1 MDVSYVLDYPTVPRA
16 QERRLH
22 LLVRIETWP
31 EEGGEERKP
40 LNVAVVIDKSGSMAG
55 DKLERTKD
63 AACLLVDELG
73 PQDVMSVV
81 TYAGTVE
88 VPVPPSAVTDKEAIT
103 VAIRGITAGGTTNLS
118 GGWLKGLSLLGER
131 EGEKFLHRTLLLTD
145 GIANRGVIDD
155 DELVEIARQHR
166 SRGLTTTTIGF
177 GTDFNEQLL
186 GAVAREGG
194 GRFHYVGSPDEAP
207 DVFLDEF
214 GELARVFG
222 QNLEVRIDP
231 APGVG
236 GPDILGEQNIRHD
249 QRAATVLLGD
259 LRERDRKQALAVLTI
274 PGALEPGEPEIAT
287 VHVAYDAVRGNIGR
301 RQHVLPVTVE
311 VTQEKGG
318 KPEPDPEVVLEVV
331 LHEIGCM
338 KREAMRRMDTF
349 DLDGAQAWLQRALRL
364 VTRHT
369 VFTSEVLDREG
380 KALKRTQELAK
391 QQPPST
397 PALPA
402 GTAPPAKPAS
412 DRKRRDLTMRMRT
425 YIMDAS
431 AVREKLMRRKPDVD
445 VKKYTLSPD
454 TSEQQED
461 IAQYVRSTL
470 REFSHA
476 EEFVDRALAV
486 ARELVANALEHGCK
500 GTEEPRVDVELRSSR
515 SYFKVVVE
523 DNGEGFDSSGAL
535 EQAELAAADPTK
547 ARGRGLLMVKQQAQE
562 LVFNETGNRVSATLS
577 KEPFTVTIDETVS
590 LAPGGVGRIGIVKV
604 DGSLD
609 AHTVDKFE
617 SDVGEAVARGLSC
630 IVLDL
635 TECRYISSRGI
646 GAIMTVARR
655 AEKAQGKLVLA
666 GVRKSVRK
674 IFDTMGLDAVL
685 TVAETVEDARR
696 MFESG

>member
-1 MDVSYVLDYPTVPRA
+1 
-16 QERRLH
+16 
-22 LLVRIETWP
+22 
-31 EEGGEERKP
+31 
-40 LNVAVVIDKSGSMAG
+40 
-55 DKLERTKD
+55 
-63 AACLLVDELG
+63 
-73 PQDVMSVV
+73 
-81 TYAGTVE
+81 
-88 VPVPPSAVTDKEAIT
+88 
-103 VAIRGITAGGTTNLS
+103 
-118 GGWLKGLSLLGER
+118 
-131 EGEKFLHRTLLLTD
+131 
-145 GIANRGVIDD
+145 
-155 DELVEIARQHR
+155 EIARQHR

-194 GRFHYVGSPDEAP
+194 GRFHYVGAPDEAP
-207 DVFLDEF
+207 GVFLDEF

-236 GPDILGEQNIRHD
+236 GPEILGEQHIRHD
-249 QRAATVLLGD
+249 QRAVTVHLGD

-274 PGALEPGEPEIAT
+274 PGGLEPGEPEIAT
-287 VHVAYDAVRGNIGR
+287 VHVAYDAVRGKIGR

-311 VTQEKGG
+311 VTAEKGG

-364 VTRHT
+364 VTRHS
-369 VFTSEVLDREG
+369 VFSSEVLDREG
-380 KALKRTQELAK
+380 KALKRLLGQLERTQELAR
-391 QQPPST
+391 QQPPS
-397 PALPA
+397 
-402 GTAPPAKPAS
+402 APVPPSGAAAS
-412 DRKRRDLTMRMRT
+412 GKASPGRERRDLTMRMRT
-425 YIMDAS
+425 YVMDAS
-431 AVREKLMRRKPDVD
+431 AVREKLMRRRPDVD
-445 VKKYTLSPD
+445 VKKYSLGPD

-476 EEFVDRALAV
+476 EEFVDRAEAV
-486 ARELVANALEHGCK
+486 ARELVANALEHGGK
-500 GTEEPRVDVELRSSR
+500 GADEPRVEVELRSSR
-515 SYFKVVVE
+515 SYFKIIVE
-523 DNGEGFDSSGAL
+523 DNGQGFDAAEAL
-535 EQAELAAADPTK
+535 EQAELAAADPTR

-562 LVFNETGNRVSATLS
+562 LVFGDGGNRVSATLS

-617 SDVGEAVARGLSC
+617 SDVSGAIGRGLSC

-635 TECRYISSRGI
+635 TECRYIASRGI

-655 AEKAQGKLVLA
+655 AEKAHGKLVLA
-666 GVRKSVRK
+666 GVRRSVK
-674 IFDTMGLDAVL
+674 TVFDTMGLDAVL
-685 TVAETVEDARR
+685 VVAETVEDARR
-696 MFESG
+696 MFESQ